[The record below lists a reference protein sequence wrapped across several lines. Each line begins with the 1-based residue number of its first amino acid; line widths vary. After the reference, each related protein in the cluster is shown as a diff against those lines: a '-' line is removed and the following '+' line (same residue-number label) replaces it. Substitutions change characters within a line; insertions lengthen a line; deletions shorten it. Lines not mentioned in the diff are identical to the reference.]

1 MKKTVIGILL
11 AISVGCGPTKPP
23 DTAANQ
29 GESILV
35 TIKAAGA
42 HPQMDMVLQ
51 FTPALDIEP
60 DINWLAQNLLEA
72 RKKCCSQDRPFEQDK
87 LHLDLTLIDG
97 IVQRQVKQLESENS
111 LLTCFYQSLSDA
123 TILQSDRGIR
133 KLKVDITLQTVT
145 ATPTNSD

>member
-11 AISVGCGPTKPP
+11 AMSVGCSPTKPS

-42 HPQMDMVLQ
+42 QPQMDMVLQ
-51 FTPALDIEP
+51 FTPALDVEP

-97 IVQRQVKQLESENS
+97 IAQKHVKQLESENS

-145 ATPTNSD
+145 TTPASSN